1 MNVYEYQIT
10 KSEDPALNG
19 RVLAFAT
26 SNEEAEDQLRSST
39 FNGARFLEWS
49 LVKIQKLAAAS

>member
-26 SNEEAEDQLRSST
+26 SNEEAEAQLIEST
-39 FNGARFLEWS
+39 FNGAKFLEWS
-49 LVKIQKLAAAS
+49 LVKVSKLVAVS